1 MSSANMCKSSSMEE
15 KNQSG
20 LERGDG
26 KKERKKKDMNEAMI
40 IIIKNNGRE
49 ISWNPLMLTAR
60 LAAIG
65 A

>member
-26 KKERKKKDMNEAMI
+26 KKEKRKTGTKQ
-40 IIIKNNGRE
+40 
-49 ISWNPLMLTAR
+49 W
-60 LAAIG
+60 
-65 A
+65 